1 MQVPQIAI
9 QLIAWVVGWYLF
21 LFISPVW
28 FVLTFWN
35 FVTGNTRSSLLS
47 EQEELEDVS
56 SPMRWGTSRYIQLKD
71 VNIHYV
77 EAGDKRN
84 QLMLCLHGF
93 PEFWFSWR
101 HQLKEFASTHW
112 VVAVDL
118 RGYGRS
124 EKPSGRSSYHYD
136 LLVEDVRQIITLLG
150 KDKCILMAH
159 DWGALIGWRVVHH
172 YPELISQ
179 YIPMNCPHPA
189 AFQQTL
195 VSDYTQMLKSWYIF
209 FFQLPMIPERLTTTL
224 ISMGFRKRVK
234 QSRLSPG
241 EAQAYL
247 DVFDKP
253 SDLTPPINYYRNLVY
268 SINDPNFPRSLI
280 SVPTLLIW
288 GEKDNYLNISMAS
301 LSSNYVENF
310 SLFTVAGATHWVQQ
324 DAPDVVNEKIR
335 QFIGKPGKKMSIKG
349 FSHTIS
355 QNIY

>member
-1 MQVPQIAI
+1 MKVSEITV
-9 QLIAWVVGWYLF
+9 QLIAWVLAWYLF
-21 LFISPVW
+21 LFISPIW
-28 FVLTFWN
+28 FFLSCWN
-35 FVTGNTRSSLLS
+35 FITGNGKSNILT
-47 EQEELEDVS
+47 EEEELEDVS
-56 SPMRWGTSRYIQLKD
+56 SPTRWGRSKYLQLKD

-118 RGYGRS
+118 RGYGQS
-124 EKPSGRSSYHYD
+124 EKPAGRSAYHYD
-136 LLVEDVRQIITLLG
+136 TLVEDIRQIITLLG
-150 KDKCILMAH
+150 KEKCVLMAH
-159 DWGALIGWRVVHH
+159 DWGALIGWRMVHF
-172 YPELISQ
+172 YPELVSQ
-179 YIPMNCPHPA
+179 FIPMNCPHPA
-189 AFQQTL
+189 AFHDTL
-195 VSDYTQMLKSWYIF
+195 TMDYTQVLKSWYII
-209 FFQLPMIPERLTTTL
+209 FFQLPVIPEMVTKSL
-224 ISMGFRKRVK
+224 IRMGFQKRLK
-234 QSRLSPG
+234 QSRIRPG

-247 DVFDKP
+247 DTFNKTN
-253 SDLTPPINYYRNLVY
+253 DLTPPINYYRNLVY
-268 SINDPNFPRSLI
+268 SLTDPKFPRSLI

-288 GEKDNYLNISMAS
+288 GEKDDYLNISMAS

-324 DAPDVVNEKIR
+324 DAPDVVNDKIR

-349 FSHTIS
+349 FNHTIS